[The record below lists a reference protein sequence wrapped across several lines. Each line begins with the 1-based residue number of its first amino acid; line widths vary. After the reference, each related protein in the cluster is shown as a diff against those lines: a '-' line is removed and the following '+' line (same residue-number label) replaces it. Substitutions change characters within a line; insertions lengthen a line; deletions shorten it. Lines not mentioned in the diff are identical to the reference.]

1 MNAAVGAGAR
11 RAVIRTWLLAAL
23 AVAAVTVGMLAVRA
37 SLDKAHVAL
46 VYLLIVLAGSA
57 VGGRALGLALA
68 GGAFLL
74 FNYLFLPPYH
84 TFVIANP
91 LDWLVLVA
99 FLVTSVVAAH
109 LLTRAQERAAAAE
122 RHAAEVARLAALG
135 AETLNAA
142 RAEDALGA
150 IAEVIRSTL
159 DVDRCD
165 LYVPARPATH
175 ESVADAAEVAL
186 PRSPG
191 EAGTWMRRLAVAARP
206 GRAAGA
212 RAALLAEPDAGASD
226 GLVMWVAEH
235 GYAAAERLDGTSRIA
250 SRVSPRGR
258 KTARPSSADA
268 SSADAVAGLEAWQEA
283 ADTRVL
289 AVPLQVRG
297 RTVGVLR
304 LASAAGLTLRPGQRE
319 FLSALAYYA
328 ALGVDRVRLAAEAE
342 RVEALREADRLKNA
356 FLANVSHDLRTPL
369 TAIKA
374 VANAITASGDA
385 RATAIEEEAD
395 RLNAFVADLLD
406 MSRLSAGA
414 VPVRLEL
421 NTAEELIGVA
431 RERVRGILGERAL
444 VVSSEPAG
452 EVLVGRFDLVH
463 AVHVLVNLI
472 ENAHKYAPPGT
483 PIELTVARAGRV
495 LRFVV
500 ADRGPGIPDSERE
513 RVFEPFYRGP
523 GSRPDAG
530 GAGLGLSIARGLAEA
545 QGGALRYEPRPGG
558 GSLFTL
564 DLPAADVPPAFD
576 AANPPR
582 ASAPHA

>member
-1 MNAAVGAGAR
+1 MTMLGNPPPAPTGPALVQFADALE
-11 RAVIRTWLLAAL
+11 ALLDLAADAPAWSL
-23 AVAAVTVGMLAVRA
+23 APAELQ
-37 SLDKAHVAL
+37 D
-46 VYLLIVLAGSA
+46 LLP
-57 VGGRALGLALA
+57 R
-68 GGAFLL
+68 
-74 FNYLFLPPYH
+74 
-84 TFVIANP
+84 
-91 LDWLVLVA
+91 
-99 FLVTSVVAAH
+99 
-109 LLTRAQERAAAAE
+109 LTRAEASL
-122 RHAAEVARLAALG
+122 AEV
-135 AETLNAA
+135 
-142 RAEDALGA
+142 
-150 IAEVIRSTL
+150 
-159 DVDRCD
+159 
-165 LYVPARPATH
+165 
-175 ESVADAAEVAL
+175 
-186 PRSPG
+186 
-191 EAGTWMRRLAVAARP
+191 
-206 GRAAGA
+206 
-212 RAALLAEPDAGASD
+212 
-226 GLVMWVAEH
+226 GL
-235 GYAAAERLDGTSRIA
+235 RI
-250 SRVSPRGR
+250 
-258 KTARPSSADA
+258 
-268 SSADAVAGLEAWQEA
+268 
-283 ADTRVL
+283 
-289 AVPLQVRG
+289 
-297 RTVGVLR
+297 
-304 LASAAGLTLRPGQRE
+304 
-319 FLSALAYYA
+319 
-328 ALGVDRVRLAAEAE
+328 
-342 RVEALREADRLKNA
+342 LREADRLKNA

-414 VPVRLEL
+414 LPIRLEL
-421 NTAEELIGVA
+421 NTAEELIGVT

-483 PIELTVARAGRV
+483 PIELTVARAGRA

>member
-23 AVAAVTVGMLAVRA
+23 ALAAVTVGMLAVRA

-46 VYLLIVLAGSA
+46 VYLLIVLGGSA
-57 VGGRALGLALA
+57 VGGRMLGLTLA
-68 GGAFLL
+68 GSAFLL

-84 TFVIANP
+84 TLVIANP

-109 LLTRAQERAAAAE
+109 LLTRAQERAVAAE

-150 IAEVIRSTL
+150 IADVIRSTL
-159 DVDRCD
+159 DVDRCE
-165 LYVPARPATH
+165 LYVPTRSAMPEAIVGAADGA
-175 ESVADAAEVAL
+175 SVSV
-186 PRSPG
+186 
-191 EAGTWMRRLAVAARP
+191 RRLAVAVRSVDASDPRATSASVP
-206 GRAAGA
+206 SAAG
-212 RAALLAEPDAGASD
+212 RD
-226 GLVMWVAEH
+226 GLVTWVAEH

-250 SRVSPRGR
+250 SRISPRGR
-258 KTARPSSADA
+258 EAALPSGTGA

-283 ADTRVL
+283 ADTRAL

-304 LASAAGLTLRPGQRE
+304 LASAAGLTLRPEQRE

-328 ALGVDRVRLAAEAE
+328 ALGVDRVRLAADAE

-374 VANAITASGDA
+374 VANAITSSGDA

-414 VPVRLEL
+414 LPVRLEL
-421 NTAEELIGVA
+421 NTAEELIGVT

-472 ENAHKYAPPGT
+472 ENAHKYAPPGP
-483 PIELTVARAGRV
+483 PIELTVMRAGDV
-495 LRFVV
+495 LRLVV
-500 ADRGPGIPDSERE
+500 ADCGPGIPDSERE

-576 AANPPR
+576 AANPPG